1 MDDCMT
7 TLSVSLASKMATIID
22 LEYKDESIARAEDI
36 LNTLISVYNEDAI
49 NDKNQIAV
57 NTSNFI
63 NERLII
69 IEKSW
74 VQLMRILN
82 HINVKIS

>member
-1 MDDCMT
+1 MT

-49 NDKNQIAV
+49 NDKI
-57 NTSNFI
+57 
-63 NERLII
+63 
-69 IEKSW
+69 K
-74 VQLMRILN
+74 
-82 HINVKIS
+82 